1 MEMEGGIHGPTK
13 GRFLALL
20 DERLSRLVSVM
31 CCMNVED
38 DLEMS

>member
-13 GRFLALL
+13 GRVLALL
-20 DERLSRLVSVM
+20 DKRLSRVV